1 MEATVNIH
9 AFPVRTER
17 PDGADEAAAEFYA
30 REVIREL
37 IRLHGRTKTEFM
49 LSAWFESEASR
60 IIE

>member
-1 MEATVNIH
+1 MNIM

-17 PDGADEAAAEFYA
+17 PDGADDAAAEFYA

-49 LSAWFESEASR
+49 LSAWFESEA
-60 IIE
+60 

>member
-1 MEATVNIH
+1 MNIM

-49 LSAWFESEASR
+49 LSEIFEQEAAKVQ
-60 IIE
+60 

>member
-1 MEATVNIH
+1 MNIM

-17 PDGADEAAAEFYA
+17 PDGADDAAAEFYA

-49 LSAWFESEASR
+49 LSEIFEQEAAKVQ
-60 IIE
+60 

>member
-1 MEATVNIH
+1 MNIH

-37 IRLHGRTKTEFM
+37 IRLHGRTKTESM
-49 LSAWFESEASR
+49 LAAWFEDEAKEIRS
-60 IIE
+60 